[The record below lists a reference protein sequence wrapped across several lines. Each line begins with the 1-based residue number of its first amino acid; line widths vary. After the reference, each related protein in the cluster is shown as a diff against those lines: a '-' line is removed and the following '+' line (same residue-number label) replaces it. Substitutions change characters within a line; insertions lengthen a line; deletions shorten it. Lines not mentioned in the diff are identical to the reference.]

1 MATERFFSDVMQDIF
16 DARKSGALFVNV
28 VESSEDLIRIYFKN
42 GEIYYLSYGS
52 AIGQDCMDIIEYY
65 TWRNATFFENF
76 EAPAGSA
83 ASKFPTKKFIAMIKE
98 THKKVRVP

>member
-1 MATERFFSDVMQDIF
+1 MARDRFFSDVMQDLR
-16 DARKSGALFVNV
+16 DAKKSGALFVGV
-28 VESSEDLIRIYFKN
+28 RESSEDLIRIYFKN

-65 TWRNATFFENF
+65 TWQNATFFEDLA
-76 EAPAGSA
+76 APAGTTS
-83 ASKFPTKKFIAMIKE
+83 SKFPTEKFIKLMKD

>member
-1 MATERFFSDVMQDIF
+1 MARQRFFSDVMQELR
-16 DARKSGALFVNV
+16 DAKNSGALFLGVK
-28 VESSEDLIRIYFKN
+28 ESSEDLIRIYFKN

-65 TWRNATFFENF
+65 IWQNATFFDGVA
-76 EAPAGSA
+76 APAGTV
-83 ASKFPTKKFIAMIKE
+83 ASKFRTEKFIAMIKD